1 MAHDDASAA
10 GGPATDSN
18 ANAVGASRTWR
29 WDELGRL
36 AEIHSSDREHA
47 TSVAVDALGE
57 LAEVGGAPL
66 LWDAAAPHS
75 PPAWIDGRAV
85 IGHGA
90 PWALAADGAAQPL
103 APDWQG
109 TVGDAARDPWGAPL
123 DAAGAASG
131 LGLGYRGEVEIDGE
145 TWLRNRV
152 YEPGSRS
159 FLQPDPLRPVPG
171 SASAANPYGYA
182 ANNPLGLADPL
193 GLRPVTDAELA
204 AIRDT
209 MNPGFGE
216 RLASAGTWALG
227 ALDTVVTWSNPLT
240 WAAYGLD
247 QFDNPFTDA
256 LSFVVKTAASPIAT
270 AAGLRRRAR
279 MAH

>member
-1 MAHDDASAA
+1 MARRRTRARARPGARRRTRARMRSR
-10 GGPATDSN
+10 
-18 ANAVGASRTWR
+18 ASRTWR
-29 WDELGRL
+29 WDDLGRL

-152 YEPGSRS
+152 YEPGTRS
-159 FLQPDPLRPVPG
+159 FLQPDPLRPVRG
-171 SASAANPYGYA
+171 QRLGRQ
-182 ANNPLGLADPL
+182 PLR
-193 GLRPVTDAELA
+193 LRREQPARPRRPA
-204 AIRDT
+204 RPAPRH
-209 MNPGFGE
+209 
-216 RLASAGTWALG
+216 
-227 ALDTVVTWSNPLT
+227 
-240 WAAYGLD
+240 
-247 QFDNPFTDA
+247 
-256 LSFVVKTAASPIAT
+256 
-270 AAGLRRRAR
+270 RRRAR
-279 MAH
+279 RDSRHDEPRLRGAARVGRDVGARRGGHGRHVVEPDHVGRVRARPVRQPRSPTP